1 MPENDEILKKLEALK
16 ENNPF
21 SVPEGYWGEFD
32 AKIKDEIK
40 SEEHRKEKSLFR
52 TIRPQLALAASLAA
66 LFILSYT
73 VFKAL
78 IPNNSLSENE
88 IYIALENELFDLDEA
103 VLYESLNDENNQKT
117 YTEFD
122 LSEQEILDYLSEE
135 SSDMDIYLNEF

>member
-1 MPENDEILKKLEALK
+1 MPENNETLKKLGALK

-32 AKIKDEIK
+32 AKIKDKIK

-66 LFILSYT
+66 FFILSYS

-78 IPNNSLSENE
+78 IPENNLSENE

-103 VLYESLNDENNQKT
+103 TLYKSLKDENKQKT
-117 YTEFD
+117 YTEFE